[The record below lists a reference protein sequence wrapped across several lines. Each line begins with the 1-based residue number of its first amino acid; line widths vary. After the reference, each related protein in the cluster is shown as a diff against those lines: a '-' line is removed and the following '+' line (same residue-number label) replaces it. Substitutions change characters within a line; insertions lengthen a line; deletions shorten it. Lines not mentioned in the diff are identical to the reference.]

1 MQQPL
6 SDSDSL
12 LNLNLD
18 RTTGQTA
25 LALLL
30 LFIGL
35 IVVYAASFSGAWI
48 YDDEANILSN
58 KNIHIGRLTF
68 KDLSR
73 SIHLQPQD
81 PGSAERIKRPL
92 AYMSFAINWYFG
104 KNRVFGYHL
113 VNFCIHFISAAF
125 LYLFITRA
133 LLITKPA
140 ARYRS
145 MAHPIALLSAF
156 IWAIH
161 PIQVSAVTYIV
172 QRMASMAGMFTI
184 MSMYAYLRFRMSP
197 TLKGKA
203 FGLAACAICG
213 LCALG
218 TKENSAMLP
227 LSLFFLEVLLIQGPQ
242 SMNLK
247 KTACRVLPALAAV
260 VLIGLFY
267 VNPLDLIGGYANR
280 PFTPMER
287 ILTEPRVVLYYLKV
301 LFYPLLSEMTLV
313 HDIEVSTS
321 LWSPWSTLPSIL
333 TIGALFFGALFWL
346 SKKQPLVAFAVVFFF
361 INHLI
366 EGSFISLELIYEH
379 RNYIPSMFIFVIPA
393 LLLINVLAYFSYS
406 RKFQL
411 FVVISGAI
419 VLATIGHSSFAYS
432 HLFRNGLIFW
442 KDNAEK
448 SPRLSI
454 VQNNYGIELLQ
465 HGFNHKALAYLQ
477 RAEQLNRYFNLSQQ
491 GVTYHN
497 LGIYHETVEHDFA
510 LALTYFE
517 KAMSITAHSKKMGF
531 ALCMSYLLNGNV
543 EKARSTLDDLLKK
556 WPDEPDFLLLMGNIR
571 LMAGDPD
578 KALVYA
584 RFARRAKPDAVE
596 ALAVYGEA
604 YRLKGAFG
612 KARFF
617 WQAYHRECP
626 NSFSAALALLDI
638 FYQAGDNSA
647 LCRLIADLAIKKGS
661 QSWDSLLRSYHSP
674 FMFAD
679 ALFYAVNREQ
689 ILSIISNSLRK
700 ELETIDQHP

>member
-35 IVVYAASFSGAWI
+35 IIVYAASFSGVWI

-58 KNIHIGRLTF
+58 NNIHLDRLTV
-68 KDLSR
+68 KDLKR
-73 SIHLQPQD
+73 SFYLQPQNPESD
-81 PGSAERIKRPL
+81 ERITRPL

-125 LYLFITRA
+125 LYLFIARA

-161 PIQVSAVTYIV
+161 PIQVTAVTYIV

-287 ILTEPRVVLYYLKV
+287 ILTEPRVVLYYFKV

-333 TIGALFFGALFWL
+333 TIGTLFFGSLFWL
-346 SKKQPLVAFAVVFFF
+346 SKKEPLIAFAVVFFF

-366 EGSFISLELIYEH
+366 EGSFIGLELIYEH
-379 RNYIPSMFIFVIPA
+379 RNYIPSMFVFVIPA
-393 LLLINVLAYFSYS
+393 LIVTKALAYFSYH
-406 RKFQL
+406 RRFQL
-411 FVVISGAI
+411 FVMISGAVI
-419 VLATIGHSSFAYS
+419 LATVGHSSFAYS

-442 KDNAEK
+442 RDNAKK

-454 VQNNYGIELLQ
+454 VLNNYGIELLQ

-477 RAEQLNRYFNLSQQ
+477 RAKRLNRYFNLSQQ

-497 LGIYHETVEHDFA
+497 LGIYHETVEHDFPRA
-510 LALTYFE
+510 LAYFQ
-517 KAMSITAHSKKMGF
+517 KATSITAHSKQMGF
-531 ALCMSYLLNGNV
+531 ALCVCQLLNGKV
-543 EKARSTLDDLLKK
+543 GTARSILDGLLKK
-556 WPDEPDFLLLMGNIR
+556 WPDEPDFLLLMGKIQ
-571 LMAGDPD
+571 LMEGTPD
-578 KALVYA
+578 QALAYA
-584 RFARRAKPDAVE
+584 RSARRVMPDAAG
-596 ALAVYGEA
+596 ALAIYGEA
-604 YRLKGAFG
+604 YRLKGNLV
-612 KARFF
+612 KADFF
-617 WQAYHRECP
+617 WRAYRAKRP
-626 NSFSAALALLDI
+626 SNVTAALVLAELSYMAGKTKNLSRIVAKLSVVKGERAWDEWLKEQILLSRIRDAVT
-638 FYQAGDNSA
+638 YQTD
-647 LCRLIADLAIKKGS
+647 
-661 QSWDSLLRSYHSP
+661 P
-674 FMFAD
+674 
-679 ALFYAVNREQ
+679 AV
-689 ILSIISNSLRK
+689 ILSIITDIRCKMGAS
-700 ELETIDQHP
+700 